1 MDTSLLLTRRSL
13 VRGGLGALVLG
24 ALAGEADAAP
34 EASFSFVHLTDMH
47 IQPELGATIGVDK
60 AFRAVRALEEKP
72 AFGLVGGDLVMD
84 ANHVPQNRADLVYDL
99 WKQEA
104 AKLALPLH
112 YSIGNHDAY
121 GLGDA
126 AKNPAA
132 AQDPNFGKNI
142 WKRRLGLTQTYSTFD
157 HQGWRFVTLDSL
169 RITPD
174 GDWGGELDS
183 TQITWLDNLLRK
195 TPKTMPMVFLTHIP
209 LLTVFGQYT
218 EGTTA
223 PLTDKLVVKNGKQF
237 QEMIQGRNVKAIFQG
252 HTHVVEE
259 INYLG
264 ARYITGGA
272 VCGDWWKGKR
282 LGVHPEG
289 FVVATV
295 SGENLSWR
303 YVPYGWNAAAYAPKS
318 APAAAPQK

>member
-1 MDTSLLLTRRSL
+1 M
-13 VRGGLGALVLG
+13 RGGLGALALG
-24 ALAGEADAAP
+24 TLPTEANAAP
-34 EASFSFVHLTDMH
+34 KSSFSFVHITDTH
-47 IQPELGATIGVDK
+47 IQPELGATAGVDK
-60 AFRAVRALEEKP
+60 AFRAIRALKEKP

-84 ANHVPQNRADLVYDL
+84 AAAVPASRADLVYDL

-112 YSIGNHDAY
+112 YSVGNHDVY

-126 AKNPAA
+126 GKNPAT
-132 AQDPNFGKNI
+132 AQDPNFGKNL
-142 WKRRLGLTQTYSTFD
+142 WKRRLGLTNTYKSFD
-157 HQGWRFVTLDSL
+157 HQGWRFVTLDSV
-169 RITPD
+169 RITPA
-174 GDWGGELDS
+174 GDWGGELDDA
-183 TQITWLDNLLRK
+183 QITWLDDLLRK
-195 TPKTMPMVFLTHIP
+195 TPKTMPMIFLTHIP

-218 EGTTA
+218 AGTTA
-223 PLTDKLVVKNGKQF
+223 ASSDKMVVKNGKQF
-237 QEMIQGRNVKAIFQG
+237 QEMIQGRNVKAVFQG

-264 ARYITGGA
+264 TRYITGGA

-295 SGENLSWR
+295 SDENLSWR
-303 YVPYGWNAAAYAPKS
+303 YVPYGWNAAAYVAKPS
-318 APAAAPQK
+318 ATTTK

>member
-1 MDTSLLLTRRSL
+1 MTSDNAVTRRSL
-13 VRGGLGALVLG
+13 VRSGLGALVLG
-24 ALAGEADAAP
+24 AMAGEADAAAK
-34 EASFSFVHLTDMH
+34 ASFSFVHITDSH
-47 IQPELGATIGVDK
+47 IQPELGATLGVNK
-60 AFRAVRALEEKP
+60 AFRAIRALKEKP

-84 ANHVPQNRADLVYDL
+84 AAAVPASRADLVYNL

-112 YSIGNHDAY
+112 YSIGNHDVY

-126 AKNPAA
+126 KSNAA
-132 AQDPNFGKNI
+132 AAENPNFGKNI
-142 WKRRLGLTQTYSTFD
+142 WKRRLGLTGTYGSFD
-157 HQGWRFVTLDSL
+157 HQGWRFVTLDSV
-169 RITPD
+169 RVTPD

-183 TQITWLDNLLRK
+183 TQIAWLDTLLRK

-209 LLTVFGQYT
+209 LFTAFNQYT
-218 EGTTA
+218 SGATA
-223 PLTDKLVVKNGKQF
+223 PTSDKLIVKNSKQF

-264 ARYITGGA
+264 TRYITGGA
-272 VCGDWWKGKR
+272 ICGNWWKGKQ

-295 SGENLSWR
+295 AGDSLSWR
-303 YVPYGWNAAAYAPKS
+303 YVPYGWNAAAYASK
-318 APAAAPQK
+318 PALDPTTR

>member
-1 MDTSLLLTRRSL
+1 
-13 VRGGLGALVLG
+13 VRGGLGALALG
-24 ALAGEADAAP
+24 TLPTEADAAQKP
-34 EASFSFVHLTDMH
+34 SFSFVHITDTH
-47 IQPELGATIGVDK
+47 IQPELGATAGVNK
-60 AFRAVRALEEKP
+60 AFRAIRALKEKP

-84 ANHVPQNRADLVYDL
+84 AAAVPASRADLVYDL

-112 YSIGNHDAY
+112 YSVGNHDVY

-126 AKNPAA
+126 GKNPAA
-132 AQDPNFGKNI
+132 TQDPNFGKNI
-142 WKRRLGLTQTYSTFD
+142 WKRRLGLTSTYKSFD
-157 HQGWRFVTLDSL
+157 YQGWRFVTLDSV
-169 RITPD
+169 RITPA
-174 GDWGGELDS
+174 GDWGGELDDA
-183 TQITWLDNLLRK
+183 QITWLDDLLRK

-209 LLTVFGQYT
+209 LLTVFSQYT
-218 EGTTA
+218 AGTTA
-223 PLTDKLVVKNGKQF
+223 ASSDKLVVNNGKQF
-237 QEMIQGRNVKAIFQG
+237 QEMIQGRNVKAVFQG

-259 INYLG
+259 VNYLG
-264 ARYITGGA
+264 THYITGGA

-303 YVPYGWNAAAYAPKS
+303 YVPYGWNAGAYTTKPS
-318 APAAAPQK
+318 ASTTK